1 MSMEDFIKLLQLTVA
16 ISVYY
21 VWIFRF
27 HNVLKEFKSFGL
39 NDITRNLVGASKMAL
54 STLLIV
60 GVWYPTFVFIYSLL
74 MGGFMISAQFFHF
87 KNICENSFFKL
98 SRIKSFD
105 FFEDELINVLDI
117 VLLVNLVLSG
127 TYNEFG
133 DLNSDSIL
141 NVLDIVSLV
150 NMILGAEN

>member
-60 GVWYPTFVFIYSLL
+60 GVWYPTFVFISSLL

-87 KNICENSFFKL
+87 K
-98 SRIKSFD
+98 IKNTFIKHLPS
-105 FFEDELINVLDI
+105 L
-117 VLLVNLVLSG
+117 VLLLLSL
-127 TYNEFG
+127 TIAYF
-133 DLNSDSIL
+133 S
-141 NVLDIVSLV
+141 
-150 NMILGAEN
+150 MP